1 MLPTRCEKF
10 YTPPSSPVSL
20 SGSFTNLSSPPSS
33 PNVALL
39 DDSDNHPPL
48 TRVIDPFA
56 GSYRA
61 KRLSGTPPQDSPN
74 KKPRRSCHQLF
85 LEAEF
90 IPANSDACSF
100 ASPVDQD
107 ASIWEEAVE
116 KVFNTGIRSIDLS

>member
-1 MLPTRCEKF
+1 M
-10 YTPPSSPVSL
+10 
-20 SGSFTNLSSPPSS
+20 SSPPSS

-39 DDSDNHPPL
+39 DDSDNHTPL

-56 GSYRA
+56 ASYRA

-74 KKPRRSCHQLF
+74 KKPRRSYDQLSV